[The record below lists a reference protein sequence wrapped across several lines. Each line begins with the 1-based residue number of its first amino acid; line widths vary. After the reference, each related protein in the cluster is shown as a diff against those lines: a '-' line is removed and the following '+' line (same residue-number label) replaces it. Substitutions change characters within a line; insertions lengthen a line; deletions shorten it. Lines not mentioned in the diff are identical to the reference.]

1 MKAEVELKDNIL
13 KSKADQ
19 LEQKNRD
26 QADQHSSIEQ
36 KAGRIAELEAL
47 VEQLQNQV
55 AQLTAFN
62 TQSSI
67 KSVASA
73 AQGGAM
79 NQDQGQISSSHASQQ
94 WNTEKSQEP
103 ELKS

>member
-1 MKAEVELKDNIL
+1 MKAEVELKDSIL

-26 QADQHSSIEQ
+26 QVEQNSLIEQ
-36 KAGRIAELEAL
+36 KTGRIAELEAL

-73 AQGGAM
+73 VQGGAM
-79 NQDQGQISSSHASQQ
+79 NQD
-94 WNTEKSQEP
+94 
-103 ELKS
+103 

>member
-1 MKAEVELKDNIL
+1 MKAELDLKDNLL

-26 QADQHSSIEQ
+26 QVDQHSSIEQ
-36 KAGRIAELEAL
+36 KATQITELEAL

-55 AQLTAFN
+55 AQMTAIN
-62 TQSSI
+62 MQSSI

-73 AQGGAM
+73 VQGGAM
-79 NQDQGQISSSHASQQ
+79 NQDQGQISSSHVSQ
-94 WNTEKSQEP
+94 S
-103 ELKS
+103 